1 MKREFKIILAVA
13 IVGIAIGSAYA
24 TSRILTSQSN
34 CQPSAPVLA
43 TFFPV
48 YDFAR
53 HIVADTT
60 GISLLVPMTVDVHD
74 FTPDACSIQ
83 QVASARVLIYS
94 GAGLE
99 PWISQIVTAA
109 HNPNLVLV
117 DSSQGIMTINVPPE
131 WQADGRVVDPHI
143 WLDPVIAKR
152 QVNNILQA

>member
-1 MKREFKIILAVA
+1 MKREFKIILAVV
-13 IVGIAIGSAYA
+13 IVGVAIGGAYA
-24 TSRILTSQSN
+24 TSRILTGQSN

-48 YDFAR
+48 YDFSR

-94 GAGLE
+94 GAQPE
-99 PWISQIVTAA
+99 PGSGRLKSGNNDDQRSSRVASRRESRRSPHLAGPSNRETTSKQYSSG
-109 HNPNLVLV
+109 PN
-117 DSSQGIMTINVPPE
+117 
-131 WQADGRVVDPHI
+131 
-143 WLDPVIAKR
+143 
-152 QVNNILQA
+152 